1 MVNKH
6 SAGAVM
12 ASENTSEQMRTL
24 MIRMEG
30 VNDAVDKEGEDDGAD
45 PLEGVEG
52 EIEVVGEKTQ
62 AQLDA
67 DAREIVA
74 KKNKFFGT
82 GIMDMFKRLSR
93 EAIVFVKGLG
103 THLPLKWTT
112 IAGDAYADEVN
123 NKVFLP
129 ITIIGQPM
137 NSRSLNVSYKMNLEL
152 LTIEGE
158 TLK

>member
-6 SAGAVM
+6 SAGAAM

-62 AQLDA
+62 A
-67 DAREIVA
+67 
-74 KKNKFFGT
+74 
-82 GIMDMFKRLSR
+82 
-93 EAIVFVKGLG
+93 
-103 THLPLKWTT
+103 
-112 IAGDAYADEVN
+112 
-123 NKVFLP
+123 
-129 ITIIGQPM
+129 
-137 NSRSLNVSYKMNLEL
+137 
-152 LTIEGE
+152 
-158 TLK
+158 